1 MAELEGQ
8 ADLMRE
14 LERLIMEIG
23 TGNVEIGFFGGTYP
37 DGGPSIP
44 AVAFWNEFGIPSN
57 NQPPR
62 PFFRDMI
69 NQNQSTWLQLAATAV
84 QLSNRQGHEALAMIG
99 EEIRA
104 QLQESIR
111 EFTTPDISPVT
122 KAAKGFDTPLQDT
135 KIMVNSVTYRVN
147 E

>member
-1 MAELEGQ
+1 MELEGQ
-8 ADLMRE
+8 SNLMRE
-14 LERLIMEIG
+14 LERIIAEIG
-23 TGNVEIGFFGGTYP
+23 NGNVEIGFFGGTYP
-37 DGGPSIP
+37 DGESIP
-44 AVAFWNEFGIPSN
+44 AVAFWNEFGVPSN

-69 NQNQSTWLQLAATAV
+69 NANQDTWLQLAAQSAQATENDGA
-84 QLSNRQGHEALAMIG
+84 QALALMG

-135 KIMVNSVTYRVN
+135 KVMVNSVTYRVN
-147 E
+147 S